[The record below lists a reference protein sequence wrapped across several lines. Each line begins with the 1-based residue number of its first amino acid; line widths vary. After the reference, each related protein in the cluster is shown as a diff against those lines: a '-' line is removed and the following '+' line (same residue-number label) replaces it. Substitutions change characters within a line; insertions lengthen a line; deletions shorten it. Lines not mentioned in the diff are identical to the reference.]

1 MKVTDILVLMQ
12 NAIVTNALKKETKDM
27 EKSQELRG
35 GVVVEILNSSTVKE
49 ALPSSANK
57 LFAFVILSIGF
68 VL

>member
-1 MKVTDILVLMQ
+1 MLCHECSEEGDKRHG
-12 NAIVTNALKKETKDM
+12 KESGV
-27 EKSQELRG
+27 EGSGRG
-35 GVVVEILNSSTVKE
+35 GVEILNSSTVKE